1 MVKDYT
7 EKKKT
12 ENKKQK
18 QNRRGL
24 HSVYDEL
31 KAYDILYVA
40 ASRSREVIVS
50 LYSALVRLHL
60 DTVFSFGPLT
70 AIKMSRPWSVFREGQ

>member
-1 MVKDYT
+1 LILFPGFKLGDL
-7 EKKKT
+7 KKKKQKT
-12 ENKKQK
+12 KNKKQK

-60 DTVFSFGPLT
+60 DYCVLL
-70 AIKMSRPWSVFREGQ
+70 